1 MRSERHLNTGSFTVT
16 RQIGIDAGHRVMTH
30 GSKCRH
36 IHGHRYTIEA
46 TCQARDS
53 QLHDTGEQTDMV
65 IDFSF
70 LKDEMKR
77 HIDEPC
83 DHGFIAS
90 SSDRELLEM
99 FCPAG
104 DRFDDWH
111 QGITSEVDHN
121 GYCTTI
127 DTKLATKL
135 YVVNNQST
143 AECMAAHWF
152 HRLSEPIFLRSEGVA
167 RLVRVRV
174 WETPNCHA
182 DYAVPDNVMI
192 DRPLNQ

>member
-1 MRSERHLNTGSFTVT
+1 MEAGEFTVT

-46 TCQARDS
+46 TCQAREAR
-53 QLHDTGEQTDMV
+53 LHDAGEQTDMV

-70 LKDEMKR
+70 LKDEMMR

-90 SSDRELLEM
+90 SSDLELLQM
-99 FCPAG
+99 FCPSG
-104 DRFDDWH
+104 GQFDEWH
-111 QGITSEVDHN
+111 QSIMTEVDQT

-127 DTKLATKL
+127 DTKIATKL
-135 YVVNNQST
+135 YVLGNQTT
-143 AECMAAHWF
+143 AECLAAHWF
-152 HRLSEPIFLRSEGVA
+152 HRLCEPIQRRSEGVA
-167 RLVRVRV
+167 TLVRVRV

-182 DYAVPDNVMI
+182 DYVKPGGAAI
-192 DRPLNQ
+192 DEGPGR